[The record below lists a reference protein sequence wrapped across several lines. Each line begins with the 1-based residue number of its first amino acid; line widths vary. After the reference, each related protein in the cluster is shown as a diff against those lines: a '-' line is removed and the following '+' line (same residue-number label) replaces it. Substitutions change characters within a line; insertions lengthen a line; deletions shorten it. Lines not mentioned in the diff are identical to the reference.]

1 MDLSRHLPPKTERKH
16 FEEKIQRPEELYRT
30 LFDLVPV
37 AVYVCD
43 ADGIIQEY
51 NRRAAELWGREPGGN
66 GQGPRFCGSYK
77 IYYPDGRL
85 MPHEECPMARAVT
98 RRKTESGRFGNC
110 RRTSGWRAETRD
122 SGSANSYKH
131 SRQNHRRNQFPF

>member
-1 MDLSRHLPPKTERKH
+1 MAAKRKAKSRASSSRIKTSGRKLSQSKLPKAKGRPEPVKTNLSCPIVGIGGSAGGFEAAMDLSRQLPPKTERKH

-51 NRRAAELWGREPGGN
+51 N
-66 GQGPRFCGSYK
+66 
-77 IYYPDGRL
+77 
-85 MPHEECPMARAVT
+85 
-98 RRKTESGRFGNC
+98 
-110 RRTSGWRAETRD
+110 
-122 SGSANSYKH
+122 
-131 SRQNHRRNQFPF
+131 